1 MDEREQMKGICGGAG
16 IIAHIMSLEWCY
28 MFNLRHKRF
37 IKCMFYIHRLLKCL
51 QDGTKPKH
59 NLKKIKNNN
68 FRISSVLGSH
78 IFKSFFF
85 FLTKMPNKLGSDNI
99 PHQRLHIT
107 PTEHIY
113 VISTFPLISIT
124 ASFHPIL

>member
-1 MDEREQMKGICGGAG
+1 MKGICGGAG

-68 FRISSVLGSH
+68 FRIYIISVGVSH
-78 IFKSFFF
+78 FQILFFF
-85 FLTKMPNKLGSDNI
+85 FNQNAK
-99 PHQRLHIT
+99 
-107 PTEHIY
+107 
-113 VISTFPLISIT
+113 
-124 ASFHPIL
+124 